1 MYRVLIADDE
11 LPALRYMRSLIQQFS
26 SQFQIVDAVI
36 SGEAALKVLQAQA
49 VDLLVTDISMHG
61 MAGIELAPSAKKLPP
76 GIHVIIV
83 SGYREFE

>member
-36 SGEAALKVLQAQA
+36 SGEAALKVLQGFPARRIIITPFC
-49 VDLLVTDISMHG
+49 L
-61 MAGIELAPSAKKLPP
+61 PSPAASPATSRCP
-76 GIHVIIV
+76 
-83 SGYREFE
+83 